1 MTKFITFEGIDGSG
15 KSTQIEFLEQKLKEL
30 NKSVKI
36 FREPGS
42 TALSEKIRN
51 ILLDKKQIGLSS
63 NSESLLFAAARAQ
76 LTIEKIQPALNDNCI
91 VICDRYID
99 STVAYQGYG
108 RGLVIED
115 IKKINLMATLGL
127 VPDLTFV
134 LDIDPKITKDRMD
147 NEINDRIESVGIDFF
162 KRIRNGYKEIVKE
175 NPSRCI
181 EINANQ
187 APEEVFN
194 DIFKVVLK
202 KL

>member
-1 MTKFITFEGIDGSG
+1 MTQFITFEGIDGSG
-15 KSTQIEFLEQKLKEL
+15 KSTQIKFLEKKLKEL

-42 TALSEKIRN
+42 TVLSENIRN
-51 ILLDKKQIGLSS
+51 ILLNKKHIGLSS

-91 VICDRYID
+91 VVCDRYID

-108 RGLVIED
+108 RGLVIEN
-115 IKKINLMATLGL
+115 IKKINSIATLGL
-127 VPDLTFV
+127 VPSLTFV

-147 NEINDRIESVGIDFF
+147 NEINDRIESVGINFF
-162 KRIRNGYKEIVKE
+162 KRIRNGYKEIIKE

-187 APEEVFN
+187 TPEEVFN